1 MNLLITGAFSC
12 TKEEL
17 EQIAQI
23 GFSVVFM
30 QDEKGELPCSPNSV
44 CGTIC
49 NGLFLHHPI
58 EQFSNLQFIQLTS
71 AGLDRVP
78 LDYIRE
84 HGIKLFNAGGVYS
97 APIAEFV
104 LSGILDFYKK
114 KPAFWES
121 QKAKKWNKQRDLLEL
136 TGKKV
141 CIIGCGSV
149 GKECAK
155 RLSAFDT
162 EIIGVDPIKIESH
175 LFDRVVD
182 IPCLDEILKESDIVV
197 LTLPLTKETY
207 HLFDEKRFACMKD
220 QSLIVNVSRGA
231 VVDQNALA
239 EALTTKLL
247 GAVIDVFEEEPLP
260 ANSEL
265 WDLENI
271 LITPHNSFVG
281 EKNHERLVELVIS
294 NFKEYRKCF

>member
-17 EQIAQI
+17 DCISQL
-23 GFSVVFM
+23 GFSIVYM
-30 QDEKGELPCSPNSV
+30 QDEKGGVPCSPESV

-58 EQFSNLQFIQLTS
+58 EQFSNLRFIQLTS

-84 HGIKLFNAGGVYS
+84 HGIRLFNAGGVYS

-114 KPAFWES
+114 KPLFWES

-141 CIIGCGSV
+141 CIVGCGSV
-149 GKECAK
+149 GRECAK
-155 RLSAFDT
+155 RLKAFDT
-162 EIIGVDPIKIESH
+162 EIIGVDPLKIENT

-182 IPCLDEILKESDIVV
+182 IAFLDEVLQESNIVV

-207 HLFDEKRFACMKD
+207 HLFDKKRFAGMKD
-220 QSLIVNVSRGA
+220 QSLLVNVSRGA
-231 VVDQNALA
+231 VVDQSALA
-239 EALTTKLL
+239 EALKTKLL
-247 GAVIDVFEEEPLP
+247 GAVIDVLEEEPLP
-260 ANSEL
+260 ADSEL
-265 WDLENI
+265 WSLENI

-281 EKNHERLVELVIS
+281 ENNHKRLLELILKNL
-294 NFKEYRKCF
+294 KK

>member
-17 EQIAQI
+17 DCISQL
-23 GFSVVFM
+23 GFSIVYM
-30 QDEKGELPCSPNSV
+30 QDEKGGVPCSPESV

-58 EQFSNLQFIQLTS
+58 EQFSNLRFIQLTS

-78 LDYIRE
+78 LPYIQE
-84 HGIKLFNAGGVYS
+84 HGIKLFDVGGVYI
-97 APIAEFV
+97 ALIAEFV

-121 QKAKKWNKQRDLLEL
+121 QKTKKWNKERGLLEL

-141 CIIGCGSV
+141 CIVGCGSV
-149 GKECAK
+149 GRECAK
-155 RLSAFDT
+155 RLKAFDT
-162 EIIGVDPIKIESH
+162 EIVGVDPLKIESE

-182 IPCLDEILKESDIVV
+182 LSLLDHVLKESDIVI

-207 HLFDEKRFACMKD
+207 HLFDWERFARMKE
-220 QSLIVNVSRGA
+220 QSLMVNVSRGA
-231 VVDQNALA
+231 VIDQNALA
-239 EALTTKLL
+239 EALKTKLL
-247 GAVIDVFEEEPLP
+247 GAVIDVMEEEPLP
-260 ANSEL
+260 ADSEL
-265 WDLENI
+265 WSLENI

-281 EKNHERLVELVIS
+281 ENNHKRLLELILKNL
-294 NFKEYRKCF
+294 KK

>member
-30 QDEKGELPCSPNSV
+30 QDEKGKLPCNPDAV

-155 RLSAFDT
+155 RLKAFDT
-162 EIIGVDPIKIESH
+162 EIIGVDPLKIESH

-182 IPCLDEILKESDIVV
+182 ISCLDEILKESDIVV
-197 LTLPLTKETY
+197 LTLPLNKETY
-207 HLFDEKRFACMKD
+207 HLFDEKRFACMKG

-231 VVDQNALA
+231 VVDQKALA
-239 EALTTKLL
+239 KALRTKLL

-271 LITPHNSFVG
+271 FITPHNSFVG
-281 EKNHERLVELVIS
+281 EKNHERLVELVLK
-294 NFKEYRKCF
+294 NLKK

>member
-17 EQIAQI
+17 DCISQL
-23 GFSVVFM
+23 GFSIVYM
-30 QDEKGELPCSPNSV
+30 QDEKGGVPCSPESV

-58 EQFSNLQFIQLTS
+58 EQFSNLRFIQLTS

-78 LDYIRE
+78 LPYIWE
-84 HGIKLFNAGGVYS
+84 HGIRLFNAGGVYS

-121 QKAKKWNKQRDLLEL
+121 QKTKKWNKERGLLEL

-141 CIIGCGSV
+141 CIVGCGSV
-149 GKECAK
+149 GRECAK
-155 RLSAFDT
+155 RLKAFDT
-162 EIIGVDPIKIESH
+162 EIVGVDPLKIESE

-182 IPCLDEILKESDIVV
+182 LSLLDHVLKESDIVI

-207 HLFDEKRFACMKD
+207 HLFDWERFARMKE
-220 QSLIVNVSRGA
+220 QSLMVNVSRGA
-231 VVDQNALA
+231 VIDQNALA
-239 EALTTKLL
+239 EALKTKLL
-247 GAVIDVFEEEPLP
+247 GAVIDVMEEEPLP
-260 ANSEL
+260 ADSEL
-265 WDLENI
+265 WSLENI

-281 EKNHERLVELVIS
+281 ENNHKRLLELILKNL
-294 NFKEYRKCF
+294 KK